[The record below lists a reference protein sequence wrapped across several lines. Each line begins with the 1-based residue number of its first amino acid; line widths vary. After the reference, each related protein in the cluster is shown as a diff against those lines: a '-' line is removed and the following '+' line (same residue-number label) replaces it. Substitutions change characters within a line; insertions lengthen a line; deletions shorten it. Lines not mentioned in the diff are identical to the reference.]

1 MKKLFTTLCLF
12 SMFALTVG
20 ASFASDSECT
30 KCDCAKKCDCEC
42 HKVIK
47 KCDCKSDCDC
57 CKNGDCKCKEENCEC
72 LNNNDCS
79 NHKCDCKKMK
89 KVKKSK

>member
-47 KCDCKSDCDC
+47 KCDC
-57 CKNGDCKCKEENCEC
+57 

-79 NHKCDCKKMK
+79 NQKCDCKKMK